1 MPIFSQK
8 DVREQQS
15 LNLLLP
21 YRVMLT
27 LPPEGSISQLFPS
40 PHPEIKNR
48 LCPRYRF
55 AVRVEALRRHCV
67 EAFAFALRQAQRAA
81 EFV

>member
-1 MPIFSQK
+1 
-8 DVREQQS
+8 
-15 LNLLLP
+15 
-21 YRVMLT
+21 MLT
-27 LPPEGSISQLFPS
+27 LPPEDSISQLFPS
-40 PHPEIKNR
+40 PHPEIENR
-48 LCPRYRF
+48 LRPLYRF